1 MSMSDNVA
9 GSVKQDHSAPPV
21 NWGAKMMAINNIAR
35 GVGMMKRFVEWG
47 VDGIITDKP
56 DLGRT
61 VTGTVNRAGGPP
73 DQ

>member
-1 MSMSDNVA
+1 
-9 GSVKQDHSAPPV
+9 
-21 NWGAKMMAINNIAR
+21 MMATIYNNVSGAEL
-35 GVGMMKRFVEWG
+35 MKRFVEWG

>member
-1 MSMSDNVA
+1 MA
-9 GSVKQDHSAPPV
+9 
-21 NWGAKMMAINNIAR
+21 AINNNASDV
-35 GVGMMKRFVEWG
+35 GVMKRFVEWG